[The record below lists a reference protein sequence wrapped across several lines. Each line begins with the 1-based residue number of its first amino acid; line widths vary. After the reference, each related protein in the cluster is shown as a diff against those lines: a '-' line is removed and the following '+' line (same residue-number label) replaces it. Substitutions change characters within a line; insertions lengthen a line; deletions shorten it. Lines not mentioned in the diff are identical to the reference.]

1 MATRYATGTGV
12 WNAIGSWGASSG
24 ATGASVPVDGDDVI
38 FDGNSGT
45 ITLDRAE
52 RCDNLTLGSGTLTTS
67 GTNYALVVDEQMLV
81 NGGTLTLNG
90 STVDF
95 GNVAHSSGTIN
106 GNTSTID
113 LNNGDSGT
121 GYIWAQ
127 TGGTWNY
134 DTSTVVCKESGK
146 HLQTNAFYN
155 LTVSAPSSANLTHWR
170 DLSGNTMTV
179 HGALLITEGVFR
191 RATTTDTL
199 VVTGDVTIQDGG
211 TFGRTNLSESGATT
225 FGSLTIASG
234 GTYNATSGTTTIT
247 GEASSYALKNDGTFT
262 HNNGLVVFDFAAHTL
277 VKNNTFYD
285 LELNM
290 DASSWELAFSDTS
303 GNAVDILGDL
313 TITQGTYD
321 TLTTSDTH
329 TIHGNTHIA
338 ANGLFFAT
346 PDHDTNKIIHHG
358 LVTNLGTYKI
368 NDGTTVKMN
377 GGIRQLG
384 TLTIA

>member
-1 MATRYATGTGV
+1 MAVVTWDGSASTSAATDANWDTGTAPDATSDV
-12 WNAIGSWGASSG
+12 VIPDTSAINRPEIVADVTWNSLTIQANAEF
-24 ATGASVPVDGDDVI
+24 A
-38 FDGNSGT
+38 GN
-45 ITLDRAE
+45 
-52 RCDNLTLGSGTLTTS
+52 TS
-67 GTNYALVVDEQMLV
+67 Y
-81 NGGTLTLNG
+81 TLTLDGEADGTGATTNG
-90 STVDF
+90 YAVHMA
-95 GNVAHSSGTIN
+95 GNGAIGTDINLAITTAGTTLLHLVAASGTVRN
-106 GNTSTID
+106 FTYNASGRTAQWVGNTTISGD
-113 LNNGDSGT
+113 LAVTAGT
-121 GYIWAQ
+121 
-127 TGGTWNY
+127 
-134 DTSTVVCKESGK
+134 
-146 HLQTNAFYN
+146 LQ
-155 LTVSAPSSANLTHWR
+155 PSSAANTLT
-170 DLSGNTMTV
+170 
-179 HGALLITEGVFR
+179 
-191 RATTTDTL
+191 
-199 VVTGDVTIQDGG
+199 VTGDVSIASGG
-211 TFGRTNLSESGATT
+211 TLNDGSGSGAYS

-234 GTYNATSGTTTIT
+234 GTYSATSGTTTIT